1 MTAQYLQWLESPVI
15 KRYSGRLPRLLSF
28 LLLILCAYTA
38 AQLVWLFVTP
48 APELPVLTTAR
59 QPARTPQQQSPN
71 HASQIAS
78 LHLFGTQEVKS
89 QPQQP
94 IEAPETRLNL
104 KLHGVFA
111 VEDESKGLALIAGS
125 SGPEKMY
132 AVGAKIPGN
141 ITLTSV
147 HPDRVILQR
156 NGQYEPLRLPETETT
171 GMDFVPTAAN
181 IGNNT
186 SMSPGSADDRTRLRD
201 IRRDFM
207 RNPAKLAELVRV
219 APVNEDGKT
228 TGFSLTALTDDPLF
242 NELGFQSG
250 DVVKSV
256 NGVTLDSSA
265 KGLRVLQQLRRAKQV
280 NVTIERNGQLVE
292 MNHSF

>member
-1 MTAQYLQWLESPVI
+1 MTAQYLQWLESPAV
-15 KRYSGRLPRLLSF
+15 KKYSGRLPRLLSI

-48 APELPVLTTAR
+48 APELPVLTTAGH
-59 QPARTPQQQSPN
+59 TTKKLQQQTPD
-71 HASQIAS
+71 HANQIAS
-78 LHLFGTQEVKS
+78 LHLFGTPEVKS

-111 VEDESKGLALIAGS
+111 VEDELKGLALIAGS

-132 AVGAKIPGN
+132 VVGAKIPGN

-156 NGQYEPLRLPETETT
+156 NGQYETLRLPETETT
-171 GMDFVPTAAN
+171 GMDFIPTPANTRNNAGMSSGAA
-181 IGNNT
+181 G
-186 SMSPGSADDRTRLRD
+186 DRTRLKD

-228 TGFSLTALTDDPLF
+228 TGFRLTALTDDPLF
-242 NELGFQSG
+242 TELGFQSG

-256 NGVTLDSSA
+256 NGVALDSSA